1 MDEKERMRLAAAS
14 AMDEVR
20 RHGLIPEKTKWQIFK
35 EAFREALT
43 EDVPRQLSGAV
54 ASINDAASFG
64 AIPAIQESLPPW
76 MGGVLEGTY
85 SNAMAAAPF
94 AAMAAGFA
102 APNPLGKVGQ
112 VAKTAV
118 KAASSKAKLAAN
130 SLRKSKLAT
139 ALKDEIDFYKDRMGM
154 LPGWE
159 KADPNEYLRSRKWYH
174 GTSTNSGM
182 TTGDV
187 VDPKFGNFSNAV
199 HASPDPRIA
208 KRFADQVAS
217 HDGGKP
223 VVYEI
228 DMRPYARV
236 ERETAENSSRFKGG
250 EIDPFQA
257 PTLKSSKDSYGFIL
271 DDDGQPALAITD
283 RGAFTVGKKTRDRL
297 PTRVNVPAGEPAVKP
312 AFNSWDEYVEAMRAQ
327 KK

>member
-20 RHGLIPEKTKWQIFK
+20 RHGVIPEKTKWQIFK

-118 KAASSKAKLAAN
+118 KSVRNAGRIARGEAIAARAA
-130 SLRKSKLAT
+130 
-139 ALKDEIDFYKDRMGM
+139 DETGKT
-154 LPGWE
+154 
-159 KADPNEYLRSRKWYH
+159 WYH
-174 GTSTNSGM
+174 GTSTNAGLDI
-182 TTGDV
+182 GDEM
-187 VDPKFGNFSNAV
+187 DPRHGGFTNAV
-199 HASPDPRIA
+199 WATSDYKTAKQFARDASVI
-208 KRFADQVAS
+208 
-217 HDGGKP
+217 DGGDP
-223 VVYEI
+223 VVYRLNVPLGAKIEKS
-228 DMRPYARV
+228 
-236 ERETAENSSRFKGG
+236 TAENTIDSGRMNAAPRFQTDADAILTEEFG
-250 EIDPFQA
+250 E
-257 PTLKSSKDSYGFIL
+257 PT
-271 DDDGQPALAITD
+271 LAITK
-283 RGAFTVGKKTRDRL
+283 RGPITVGGVETDDSINEYLRRRDAERVAKK
-297 PTRVNVPAGEPAVKP
+297 
-312 AFNSWDEYVEAMRAQ
+312 
-327 KK
+327 